1 MKLSKRLKLIK
12 SMVSP
17 HYNHIWDCCC
27 DHGYLGAALLDKQ
40 NDETVHFVDI
50 VPELMQSLENKLQG
64 FYEEHNWQVHCLD
77 VSHLPLQDHQSK
89 HLVIIAGVGGDLTAQ
104 FISSINARHP
114 NLDIDYLVCPVH
126 HLFMLRAKLNE
137 LKLGLVQEALVED
150 KKRYYEV
157 MLLSSK
163 SNNQPVSAVGEQ
175 IWHADNE
182 VQLDVAERYLKQT
195 LSHYQRIAK
204 GKNNDVAHIISAYE
218 QVIPALKTSL

>member
-1 MKLSKRLKLIK
+1 MKLSKRLKLIE
-12 SMVSP
+12 SMVTP
-17 HYNHIWDCCC
+17 HYDHIWDCCC

-40 NDETVHFVDI
+40 NNETVHFVDI
-50 VPELMQSLENKLQG
+50 VPELMQSLESKLQA
-64 FYEEHNWQVHCLD
+64 FYDEHNWQVHCLD

-175 IWHADNE
+175 IWQADNE